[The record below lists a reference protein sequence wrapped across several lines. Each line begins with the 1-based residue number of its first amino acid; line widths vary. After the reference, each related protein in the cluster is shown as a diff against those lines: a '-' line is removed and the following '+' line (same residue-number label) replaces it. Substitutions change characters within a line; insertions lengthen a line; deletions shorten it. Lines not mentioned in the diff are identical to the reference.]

1 MNEIKKIFITGAS
14 GGIGSAI
21 CKKFIDKN
29 FTLVLTASSDEKVEK
44 LKDIYGDNNFYYKIN
59 LADSEILDT
68 CLKEVAKNHKD
79 ISVIVNNAGVTEDNL
94 IFRMKNEQWNK
105 VIQTNL
111 NSNYQIIKSL
121 LPNMLSKKYG
131 KIIGISSI
139 VGSTG
144 NPGQANY
151 VASKSGM
158 IGLYK
163 SIASEVAKRNINV
176 NIISPGFISTAMTE
190 NLSSEQKESYLSRIP
205 MSRFGKPEDIANLVY
220 FLATD
225 DSSYITGQNFHVNG
239 GMLMV

>member
-1 MNEIKKIFITGAS
+1 MNKLNKVFITGAS

-21 CKKFIDKN
+21 CNKFKKNN
-29 FTLVLTASSDEKVEK
+29 FTLVITSSSEEKIKK
-44 LKDIYGDNNFYYKIN
+44 LKQIYGDDHHYYNVDLSDYSN
-59 LADSEILDT
+59 LDDNLNIISKD
-68 CLKEVAKNHKD
+68 HKD
-79 ISVIVNNAGVTEDNL
+79 ISVIVNNAGLTEDNL
-94 IFRMKNEQWNK
+94 IFRMKFNQWSK
-105 VIQTNL
+105 IIQTNL

-121 LPNMLSKKYG
+121 LPNMLSNKYG

-139 VGSTG
+139 VASTG

-163 SIASEVAKRNINV
+163 SIASEVARRNINV
-176 NIISPGFISTAMTE
+176 NVVSPGFISTSMTDKL
-190 NLSSEQKESYLSRIP
+190 NDEQKKLYLSRIP
-205 MSRFGKPEDIANLVY
+205 MSRFGEPKDIANIVF
-220 FLATD
+220 FLASD

>member
-79 ISVIVNNAGVTEDNL
+79 ISVIVNNAGITEDNL

-176 NIISPGFISTAMTE
+176 NIISPGFISTSMTE

-225 DSSYITGQNFHVNG
+225 NSSYITGQNFHVNG

>member
-163 SIASEVAKRNINV
+163 SIACEVAKRNINV
-176 NIISPGFISTAMTE
+176 NIISPGFISTSMTE

>member
-105 VIQTNL
+105 VIQINL

-158 IGLYK
+158 IGLYL
-163 SIASEVAKRNINV
+163 SLIHISEPTR
-176 NIISPGFISTAMTE
+176 P
-190 NLSSEQKESYLSRIP
+190 Y
-205 MSRFGKPEDIANLVY
+205 
-220 FLATD
+220 
-225 DSSYITGQNFHVNG
+225 
-239 GMLMV
+239 